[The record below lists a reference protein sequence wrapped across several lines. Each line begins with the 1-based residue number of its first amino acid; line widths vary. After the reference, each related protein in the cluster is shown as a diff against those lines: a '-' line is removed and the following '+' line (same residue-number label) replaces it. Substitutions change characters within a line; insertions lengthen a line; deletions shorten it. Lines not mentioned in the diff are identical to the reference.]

1 MLFKVDSAQGNYP
14 SAIHHFPVGPK
25 PSTTPS
31 LTKPEAG
38 CSRSYKIQYDTREK
52 EQNIVLLSKQSE
64 LQQSAL
70 KRAQTTRNTLMVGG
84 VLLVSLLGVSYNRY
98 RLKQRSNQLLEVKQ
112 LEINQKNQSLQQVLT
127 EKEAL
132 LVEKEWM
139 LKEIHHRVKNN
150 LQIITSL
157 LNAQSDY
164 LHDATALA
172 AIRESQNRVQAM
184 ALIHQ
189 KLYQSE
195 QLASVD
201 MAEYV
206 TEVVDYLLE
215 SFNRHASRSNQSG
228 RGLPPD

>member
-1 MLFKVDSAQGNYP
+1 M
-14 SAIHHFPVGPK
+14 
-25 PSTTPS
+25 
-31 LTKPEAG
+31 
-38 CSRSYKIQYDTREK
+38 
-52 EQNIVLLSKQSE
+52 
-64 LQQSAL
+64 
-70 KRAQTTRNTLMVGG
+70 
-84 VLLVSLLGVSYNRY
+84 
-98 RLKQRSNQLLEVKQ
+98 
-112 LEINQKNQSLQQVLT
+112 LT

-201 MAEYV
+201 I
-206 TEVVDYLLE
+206 
-215 SFNRHASRSNQSG
+215 G
-228 RGLPPD
+228 RIHY